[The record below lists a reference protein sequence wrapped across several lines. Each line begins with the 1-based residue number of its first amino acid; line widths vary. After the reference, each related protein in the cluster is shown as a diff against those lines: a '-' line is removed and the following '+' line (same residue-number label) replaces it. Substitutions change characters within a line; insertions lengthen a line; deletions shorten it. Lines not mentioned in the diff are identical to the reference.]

1 MNFGRYD
8 LITFEDD
15 DKVVVLEVVL
25 YQNKEYLYV
34 NQVLPDESDTTDVYK
49 VLSPNYNDGT
59 FEKIV
64 DLELLSVLLPMFQE
78 KLKKYE

>member
-8 LITFEDD
+8 VITFDDD

-25 YQNKEYLYV
+25 YNGKEYLYV

-59 FEKIV
+59 FEKII
-64 DLELLSVLLPMFQE
+64 DLELLNVLLPMFQE
-78 KLKKYE
+78 KLEKYK

>member
-64 DLELLSVLLPMFQE
+64 DLELLNVLLPMFQE

>member
-8 LITFEDD
+8 LITFDDD

-25 YQNKEYLYV
+25 YNGKEYLYV

-59 FEKIV
+59 FEKII
-64 DLELLSVLLPMFQE
+64 DLELLNVLLPMFQE
-78 KLKKYE
+78 KLKKYQ

>member
-8 LITFEDD
+8 LITFDDD
-15 DKVVVLEVVL
+15 DKVVVPEVVL
-25 YQNKEYLYV
+25 YNGKEYLYV

-64 DLELLSVLLPMFQE
+64 DLELLNVLLPMFQE
-78 KLKKYE
+78 KLEKYK

>member
-8 LITFEDD
+8 VITFDDD

-25 YQNKEYLYV
+25 YNGKEYLYV

-59 FEKIV
+59 FEKII
-64 DLELLSVLLPMFQE
+64 DLELLNVLLPMFQE
-78 KLKKYE
+78 KLEKYQ

>member
-59 FEKIV
+59 FEKII
-64 DLELLSVLLPMFQE
+64 DLELLNVLLPMFQE

>member
-8 LITFEDD
+8 LITFDDD

-25 YQNKEYLYV
+25 YNGKEYLYV

-59 FEKIV
+59 FEKII
-64 DLELLSVLLPMFQE
+64 DLELLNVLLPMFQE
-78 KLKKYE
+78 KLEKYK

>member
-8 LITFEDD
+8 LITFEND

>member
-8 LITFEDD
+8 LITFDDD

-25 YQNKEYLYV
+25 YNGKEYLYV

-64 DLELLSVLLPMFQE
+64 DLELLNVLLPMFQE
-78 KLKKYE
+78 KLEKYK